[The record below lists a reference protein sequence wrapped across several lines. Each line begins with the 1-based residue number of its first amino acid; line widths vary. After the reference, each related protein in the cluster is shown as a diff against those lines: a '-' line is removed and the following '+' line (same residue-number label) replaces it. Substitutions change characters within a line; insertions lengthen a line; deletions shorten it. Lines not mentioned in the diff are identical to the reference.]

1 MEYDIPLA
9 LIRQGILNFANY
21 RTLIGRSFAFDGN
34 DESQRL
40 ELCYTAN
47 YKNDINLQNGALFE
61 TNGVAN
67 TAHGV
72 TSAYNKQIVFTGSP
86 LMDPMV
92 FSGTWYGGAGLKWNP
107 TAASYVFVC
116 SNAVSATT
124 GRVDV
129 ASGIVK
135 LVTGA
140 SFTALESLSVSTGAE
155 FRVEADSG
163 SGFFAKALTLAGGT
177 AKGTYNIT
185 GLNAL
190 GTGSTSVAYAS
201 DRVNFTFSSCTNE
214 RPLAGSGTVKS
225 DAPAQWRLSLTY
237 NSNVDYGGNGRT
249 NATVFTGNV
258 SLYKTGDY
266 PFAVNVTSTS
276 TGTVQVAQGD
286 LMFCAN
292 GSWPNCTNVVVS
304 GGSLTLKNADA
315 FGDQNRGARE
325 KPKALWAISSGSTVN
340 LDYTGR
346 IKCIKVFL
354 DGTKTSG
361 GTYGA
366 VGSGADHEYACLTG
380 SGLLYVVQEG
390 TAITIR

>member
-1 MEYDIPLA
+1 M
-9 LIRQGILNFANY
+9 
-21 RTLIGRSFAFDGN
+21 
-34 DESQRL
+34 
-40 ELCYTAN
+40 
-47 YKNDINLQNGALFE
+47 
-61 TNGVAN
+61 
-67 TAHGV
+67 
-72 TSAYNKQIVFTGSP
+72 
-86 LMDPMV
+86 
-92 FSGTWYGGAGLKWNP
+92 
-107 TAASYVFVC
+107 
-116 SNAVSATT
+116 
-124 GRVDV
+124 
-129 ASGIVK
+129 
-135 LVTGA
+135 
-140 SFTALESLSVSTGAE
+140 
-155 FRVEADSG
+155 
-163 SGFFAKALTLAGGT
+163 
-177 AKGTYNIT
+177 
-185 GLNAL
+185 
-190 GTGSTSVAYAS
+190 
-201 DRVNFTFSSCTNE
+201 NFTFSSCTNE
-214 RPLAGSGTVKS
+214 RPLAGTYQLADSGITYTYPAGTTAEFRGKVSADGNMTIYTGAGTKAVYRGGLQLAGGGGCNLYLTGTGLIEIRENPITITGGGNIFISAANTLDLYVPNCRISNTFWTDWRNGTVNTYVNAAWQSGTRLVLTSPATVDLHGTTQTLLTFAGSGTVKS

-304 GGSLTLKNADA
+304 GGSLTLKNANA

-325 KPKALWAISSGSTVN
+325 KPKALWTISSGSTVN